1 MQPFD
6 VVERRAR
13 DIRQCDLVDEH
24 YHAAEIRHPVA
35 FLLRVEIQRIL
46 KPGASST
53 DHSDSH
59 PVLRAEAFLR
69 VHLADHL
76 DRFGREIHIRQR
88 RIVDRLSRRLLLGM
102 LVLMLMIMS
111 VPVMLDIKSV
121 SHFR

>member
-13 DIRQCDLVDEH
+13 DIRQRNLVDVH
-24 YHAAEIRHPVA
+24 DHSTEITDAIA
-35 FLLRVEIQRIL
+35 FFLRVEVQRIL

-76 DRFGREIHIRQR
+76 DRLGREIHIRQR
-88 RIVDRLSRRLLLGM
+88 RIVDRLGRRLLLGM